1 MADLAPVCFC
11 VSTKFKAWEPWLSLP
26 QESFVNFAFWPRYYS
41 LVGPELCEFA
51 LLNFS
56 PKTVT
61 NDRWQNVQR
70 VLNETKT
77 CHICRIDLF
86 QACVKKS
93 ACNPFTKMLAH
104 WWRISPIMLCDTMK
118 ALHHRRAGG
127 LAWGTHKQEPLPSGR
142 TFLQPF
148 PSSTLRF
155 PLPLLCL
162 SLRFCLIMTYLKTRW
177 VDYLEGWLLQMF
189 LVIQMQILALKCP
202 AHHNTYWI
210 SWSWPSML

>member
-51 LLNFS
+51 IALLNFS

-86 QACVKKS
+86 QACVKKMWVILS
-93 ACNPFTKMLAH
+93 QKCWHTGLVADFSNYALWHNESIAPSESLRPGLRRPQTGAPAFWSHLPATLPKLHFAFSFAFIVLVFAFLSYYDISENKMSWL
-104 WWRISPIMLCDTMK
+104 S
-118 ALHHRRAGG
+118 GG
-127 LAWGTHKQEPLPSGR
+127 LTFTDIPGHSNANFSFKMPS
-142 TFLQPF
+142 
-148 PSSTLRF
+148 PS
-155 PLPLLCL
+155 
-162 SLRFCLIMTYLKTRW
+162 
-177 VDYLEGWLLQMF
+177 
-189 LVIQMQILALKCP
+189 
-202 AHHNTYWI
+202 
-210 SWSWPSML
+210 

>member
-1 MADLAPVCFC
+1 MSGWPSSSLLLREHQIQSLGTVA
-11 VSTKFKAWEPWLSLP
+11 LSLP

-41 LVGPELCEFA
+41 LVGPELCEFAIA

-86 QACVKKS
+86 QACVKKTVS
-93 ACNPFTKMLAH
+93 NPFTKMLAH

-118 ALHHRRAGG
+118 AFHHQRAGG

-155 PLPLLCL
+155 PLPLLWL
-162 SLRFCLIMTYLKTRW
+162 SLRFCFWKHDELTIWRFDFYR
-177 VDYLEGWLLQMF
+177 Y
-189 LVIQMQILALKCP
+189 
-202 AHHNTYWI
+202 
-210 SWSWPSML
+210 SWSFKCKFKL

>member
-26 QESFVNFAFWPRYYS
+26 RESFVNFAFWPRYYS
-41 LVGPELCEFA
+41 LVGPELCEFAIA

-86 QACVKKS
+86 QACVKKTVS
-93 ACNPFTKMLAH
+93 NPFTKMLAH
-104 WWRISPIMLCDTMK
+104 WS
-118 ALHHRRAGG
+118 GG
-127 LAWGTHKQEPLPSGR
+127 G
-142 TFLQPF
+142 FLQLCFVTQWKHCTIGEPEAWPEAPTNRSPCLLVA
-148 PSSTLRF
+148 PSCNPSQA
-155 PLPLLCL
+155 PLCVFLCL
-162 SLRFCLIMTYLKTRW
+162 YCACLCVFVLLWHIWKQDELTIWK
-177 VDYLEGWLLQMF
+177 VDFYR
-189 LVIQMQILALKCP
+189 C
-202 AHHNTYWI
+202 
-210 SWSWPSML
+210 SWSFKCKF